1 MSKIISYISYNFM
14 IQNYLYKLIPLHFN
28 LRVTPTST
36 KTLIANNKWFI
47 LLIMFSL
54 NINTTSFYF
63 KNALSWAL
71 YKNKTKQIRKFVFN
85 IAICFPYYKNQLD
98 DKMKKIKQDLELS
111 TLKLENGIIRQKTLP
126 VIGANIPEIVKNI
139 KQNANTD
146 LAHYSKDMLSGTMY
160 NTPDSK
166 EIQMLKDVMDSYY
179 KTNPLHSD
187 IFPSLITMEKDIVSI
202 CKELLSLKNGGTGSL
217 TTGGTESIILAL
229 FGYREF
235 GKKRGITSPEV
246 VALTTV
252 HPAFDKGCYYLGIKL
267 RKVAVDKNNNIDPI
281 ELSLALN
288 HKTILIVGSV
298 PSFPHGL
305 IDDIELLSHMAEIK
319 NIPLHLDACLGG
331 FIFPFLDS
339 YNELYNNLNLCDFRN
354 PIVSSIS
361 IDTHKY
367 GLCPKG
373 SSVIIFRDKSRFENC
388 YFIKS
393 DWNGGIY
400 ATTNITGSR
409 SGLNVA
415 WTWSILNSNGQTEY
429 FNNALKII
437 NHLERIKQAFD
448 KNGNVFIFGEPIL
461 SVVAFG
467 SDTLDIYKISQG
479 LKKKGWNLNELQ
491 NPPSFHLCITN
502 CHTEDSITKFIRDML
517 LQINNVKELESLIQ
531 HEEQN
536 NINLGAGDGIN
547 SEKEAI
553 NKQGQSNNQSQSKN
567 QNTDSEGGSI
577 YGTSQKVDD
586 IRIIDSVVTCY
597 LNTLH

>member
-14 IQNYLYKLIPLHFN
+14 IQNYLYKFIPLHFN
-28 LRVTPTST
+28 LKITPTST
-36 KTLIANNKWFI
+36 KTLIANNKWYI
-47 LLIMFSL
+47 LLLIFSL
-54 NINTTSFYF
+54 NINTASFYF
-63 KNALSWAL
+63 KNVLSWAL
-71 YKNKTKQIRKFVFN
+71 YTNKTKQIRKCVFN
-85 IAICFPYYKNQLD
+85 IAMCFPYYKNQLNE
-98 DKMKKIKQDLELS
+98 KMKKIKQDLELS

-160 NTPDSK
+160 NISDSK

-202 CKELLSLKNGGTGSL
+202 CKVLLSLENGGTGSL

-229 FGYREF
+229 FGYREL
-235 GKKRGITSPEV
+235 GKKHGITSPEV

-267 RKVAVDKNNNIDPI
+267 RKIAVDKNNNIDPI

-305 IDDIELLSHMAEIK
+305 IDDIELLSHMAEI
-319 NIPLHLDACLGG
+319 NDIPLHLDACLGG

-373 SSVIIFRDKSRFENC
+373 SSVIIFRDKARFENC

-415 WTWSILNSNGQTEY
+415 WTWSILNYNGQTEY
-429 FNNALKII
+429 FNNALKIVS
-437 NHLERIKQAFD
+437 HLDRIKQAFD
-448 KNGNVFIFGEPIL
+448 KNGDVFIFGEPIL

-479 LKKKGWNLNELQ
+479 LKEKGWNLNELQ

-517 LQINNVKELESLIQ
+517 LQINNVKELEKLIQ

-536 NINLGAGDGIN
+536 NINFGAGDGIN
-547 SEKEAI
+547 SEKESI
-553 NKQGQSNNQSQSKN
+553 NKQGQSNNQSQN
-567 QNTDSEGGSI
+567 QNTESEGGSI